1 MIRRLVIA
9 LAAAVGIAVTIA
21 LGFWQWGRGEQK
33 TALQDQIEARA
44 TAAPVDARML
54 LAPDADFAA
63 LVHRPVALRGEW
75 IPQRTV
81 YLDNRQMNAVP
92 GFYVVTPL
100 RIAGSQAVVLVQRG
114 WVQRNFER
122 RTDLPPVQT
131 PAGEVE
137 VRGRLAP
144 PPAKLY
150 AFAGEEHGPIRQ
162 NLDLTRFR
170 AETGLPLLALSVQQT
185 GPASEGLLRQ
195 WPQAGSGAERNYG
208 YAFQWW
214 AIATLIAILYVWFQL
229 LRPRRLVRH
238 A

>member
-9 LAAAVGIAVTIA
+9 LAAAVAIAGTIA

-33 TALQDQIEARA
+33 TALHDEIEARA

-54 LAPDADFAA
+54 LAPQADLAA
-63 LVHRPVALRGEW
+63 LVHRPVVLRGEW

-100 RIAGSQAVVLVQRG
+100 RIAGSQAVMLVQRG

-131 PAGEVE
+131 SYTLLSDIQIAAIKERLRMSEAQAKYWPPVE
-137 VRGRLAP
+137 AALRDLAKRKHAVRLAGSDKS
-144 PPAKLY
+144 AVSLSS
-150 AFAGEEHGPIRQ
+150 AEAQ
-162 NLDLTRFR
+162 DLQ
-170 AETGLPLLALSVQQT
+170 AAAAP
-185 GPASEGLLRQ
+185 LLRQ
-195 WPQAGSGAERNYG
+195 
-208 YAFQWW
+208 
-214 AIATLIAILYVWFQL
+214 
-229 LRPRRLVRH
+229 LREDQKREVR
-238 A
+238 ALARIIGLEAVASRI